1 MNKQDMQKILQR
13 LHNNQPGFN
22 ITQGVFDMWMD
33 EFKDEDF
40 KAVHTAVTRF
50 IRTNTENYP
59 VSIAKILALMPPK
72 AKRASLTSRA
82 YDIVYDDKGKR
93 TLHKIVYHVEHGDAI
108 VDEDGR
114 FYSHPDETIH
124 AMLVSRVKSTGMI
137 LSESEA
143 EAERMGLIAEL

>member
-22 ITQGVFDMWMD
+22 ITQGVFDMWME

-40 KAVHTAVTRF
+40 KTVHTAVTRF

-59 VSIAKILALMPPK
+59 VSIAKILALMPSK
-72 AKRASLTSRA
+72 AKRASLTTRA
-82 YDIVYDDKGKR
+82 YDIVRDDSGKR
-93 TLHKIVYHVEHGDAI
+93 VLRKIVYHIEHGDVI
-108 VDEDGR
+108 VDEEGR
-114 FYSHPDETIH
+114 FYSHPDEQIH